1 LKVKLCQIH
10 LDNMQ
15 DCFEEDKA
23 EINENTLWNKEL
35 KDLSSTP
42 VVATRS
48 SQEELIDWSMEQGK

>member
-1 LKVKLCQIH
+1 
-10 LDNMQ
+10 MQ